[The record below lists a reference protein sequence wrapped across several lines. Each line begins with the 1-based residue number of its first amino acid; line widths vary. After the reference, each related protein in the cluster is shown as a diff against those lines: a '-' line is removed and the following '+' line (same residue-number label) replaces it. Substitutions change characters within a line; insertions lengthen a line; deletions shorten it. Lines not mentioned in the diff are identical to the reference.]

1 MHQITVTDIT
11 TPMRLDRYL
20 RTIDPG
26 LSQGLIEKATRQGD
40 IKLNNAK
47 VKTSDRVSAGD
58 IILTNDYFTINHGP
72 RKQEYFDAAIVA
84 LADKITTIY
93 KLYEDDNILVIN
105 KPSGLATQGGSNIS
119 LSIDHAI
126 KYLNSKDYDLR
137 LVHRLDRETSGVL
150 VLAKSR
156 EAATIIGAALEQR
169 VITKKYLAITHGSLK
184 SEKGMISSY
193 LSKIHDKIYEVSK
206 NDKDAKLAQTEYQL
220 LKSKNDI
227 HLIEFTPHTGRMHQI
242 RCHAAYSLK
251 TPIVGDKKYG
261 SMIDHSNLC
270 LHAASILIPAQIF
283 GKEIVARAP
292 EPGYFK
298 I

>member
-58 IILTNDYFTINHGP
+58 IILTNDYFTINQGP

-84 LADKITTIY
+84 LAHKIINIY

-156 EAATIIGAALEQR
+156 EAATIIGSALEQR
-169 VITKKYLAITHGSLK
+169 IITKINSTKFINIG
-184 SEKGMISSY
+184 
-193 LSKIHDKIYEVSK
+193 V
-206 NDKDAKLAQTEYQL
+206 
-220 LKSKNDI
+220 
-227 HLIEFTPHTGRMHQI
+227 
-242 RCHAAYSLK
+242 
-251 TPIVGDKKYG
+251 
-261 SMIDHSNLC
+261 
-270 LHAASILIPAQIF
+270 
-283 GKEIVARAP
+283 
-292 EPGYFK
+292 
-298 I
+298 